1 MDIIDIFKNHENKED
16 ALAMKK
22 YMKDKFEFLGI
33 RSPLRKELQ
42 KEFLKGIDKKTP
54 IDKDLVNDLW
64 NQPYREYQY
73 LAIDYLIKKKKQFE
87 KEDILLIKNLI
98 ETKSWWDSVDLIA
111 TYLLGEL
118 CKLYPELV
126 DEYIVGWSKD
136 SNMWIRRS
144 AILYQLK
151 YKESIDTEILEIVI
165 KNNENDKEFFIR
177 KAIGWILREYS
188 KTNKTWVLNFIN
200 RNENL
205 SKLTVKEA
213 SKYL

>member
-1 MDIIDIFKNHENKED
+1 
-16 ALAMKK
+16 
-22 YMKDKFEFLGI
+22 
-33 RSPLRKELQ
+33 Q

-87 KEDILLIKNLI
+87 KEDIFLIKNLI

-126 DEYIVGWSKD
+126 DEYIVKWSKD

-151 YKESIDTEILEIVI
+151 YKESIDIEILEIVM

-205 SKLTVKEA
+205 SNLTVKEA